1 MAKQASSCCWS
12 EEETGGKGEV
22 SLDNESAIDKSPLA
36 MWLGDGGALL
46 KYKEV
51 LNNFKLVNKYI

>member
-1 MAKQASSCCWS
+1 MAKQTSSCCWS
-12 EEETGGKGEV
+12 EEETGGEGEV

-46 KYKEV
+46 KYKKV
-51 LNNFKLVNKYI
+51 LKQLKKKNDL